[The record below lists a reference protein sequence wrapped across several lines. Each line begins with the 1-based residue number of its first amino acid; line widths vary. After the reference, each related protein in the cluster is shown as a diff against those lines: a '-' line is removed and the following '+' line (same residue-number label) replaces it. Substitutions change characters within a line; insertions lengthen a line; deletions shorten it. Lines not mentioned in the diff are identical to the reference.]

1 MARRNCRC
9 LARARSASI
18 RTSREYA
25 VQQEHNTVYYIR
37 FHYAKGQSAQG
48 GRAGGMRRANPLYD
62 VLAVAVPLALQDL
75 AAQGGPTRR
84 HWEAA
89 QAWRAVLASKGDQIL
104 FRGKETATLVA

>member
-1 MARRNCRC
+1 
-9 LARARSASI
+9 
-18 RTSREYA
+18 
-25 VQQEHNTVYYIR
+25 
-37 FHYAKGQSAQG
+37 
-48 GRAGGMRRANPLYD
+48 MRRANPLYD

-104 FRGKETATLVA
+104 FRGKETATLVAQLARVLAVLAYVPGGVRFGPHHWAAEEGPWG